1 MLVLLVEEE
10 EVEEGEEGV
19 EVEVGGARRA
29 VQFFDSALQSGLREE
44 RKKGGNERIMIAV
57 MN

>member
-44 RKKGGNERIMIAV
+44 RKGATNE
-57 MN
+57 

>member
-1 MLVLLVEEE
+1 MLVLLVGEEE

-29 VQFFDSALQSGLREE
+29 VQFFDSALQSGLRLREEE
-44 RKKGGNERIMIAV
+44 RKGATNE
-57 MN
+57 

>member
-1 MLVLLVEEE
+1 MLVLLVGEEE

-19 EVEVGGARRA
+19 EVEVGGGGRA

-44 RKKGGNERIMIAV
+44 ERKGATNE
-57 MN
+57 